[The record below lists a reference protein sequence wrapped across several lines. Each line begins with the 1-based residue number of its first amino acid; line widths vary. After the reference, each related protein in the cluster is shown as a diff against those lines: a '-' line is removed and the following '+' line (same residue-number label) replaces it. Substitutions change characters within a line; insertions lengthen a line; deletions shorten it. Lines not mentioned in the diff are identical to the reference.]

1 MKIQC
6 PNCACTREMD
16 ESRIPDGVL
25 TARCP
30 SCGQTFRFSKQE
42 TMARA
47 AEAPRSRGAARLGRE
62 DAGTGPVPGQEVPRE
77 EPRARQ
83 TPEPERGPAAA
94 EDRMHD
100 ASPGGQREAR
110 AGDEGEWSFNP
121 WECARSPQE
130 FAPALHQT
138 CLRVMFAARRF
149 FSDLRP
155 GPVLRALGFFLVI
168 CCLQTV
174 IEHVWTVLF
183 FEYLMPPAE
192 TTDPE
197 LRQLAEMMQSG
208 SSSLLMA
215 LILRCALLTLQIYF
229 FSSVLFLCWR
239 LICGPRIDFS
249 LVVQVLCY
257 AEAPLVLCVIPG
269 VGTVVGFIWSCAA
282 TIVGCRTALRLSW
295 TQTLAGITPL
305 IMLFVVFSMRL
316 MSVMG

>member
-1 MKIQC
+1 
-6 PNCACTREMD
+6 MD

-42 TMARA
+42 AAAKA
-47 AEAPRSRGAARLGRE
+47 AEPPRRQGAARLSEHDAAPDAAPERDGPEAESGPASAAGRRAGAAE
-62 DAGTGPVPGQEVPRE
+62 EEPSRAADDAARENGRGGDGGAGTENG
-77 EPRARQ
+77 
-83 TPEPERGPAAA
+83 
-94 EDRMHD
+94 
-100 ASPGGQREAR
+100 
-110 AGDEGEWSFNP
+110 GEWSFNP

-130 FAPALHQT
+130 FAPALPQT
-138 CLRVMFAARRF
+138 CIRVMFAAPRF
-149 FSDLRP
+149 FSGLRP
-155 GPVLRALGFFLVI
+155 GPVLRALGFFLAI

-183 FEYLMPPAE
+183 FEYLMPPSE

-197 LRQLAEMMQSG
+197 LRELAQMMQSG
-208 SSSLLMA
+208 TGNLLMA
-215 LILRCALLTLQIYF
+215 LILRCALLTLQVYF

-249 LVVQVLCY
+249 VVLQVLCY

-282 TIVGCRTALRLSW
+282 VLIGCRAALRLSW
-295 TQTLAGITPL
+295 GQTLAGIAPL
-305 IMLFVVFSMRL
+305 LMLFVFFSMRFMAL
-316 MSVMG
+316 LG